1 MGVLNPTVLE
11 GLDVSHAMCAP
22 ACALFDLPDVHVLT
36 IERHRSSFTLVVETV
51 PSLVGCPACGVL
63 AVGHGRVAVLLH
75 DLPCAGVPVRVVWR
89 KRRYRC
95 HETACEVTTFS
106 EVHELAAPRAKLTT
120 RAIAWAVTQLRCH
133 DIAVSALAEMLGVAW
148 NTVWDAITP
157 VIEAQLAAED
167 RLAGVNALGVD
178 EHVWR
183 HVGPPGTGLVT
194 GIVDHSRGEDG
205 RPRARLLDL
214 VPGRTGAAYGDW
226 LIEQGPAFTSGIR
239 TATLDPFHGYAN
251 AIRDELPE
259 AITVLDAFHVVKLG
273 GQVVDEVRRRVQQ
286 DTLGHRGRAG
296 DPLYGIRRTLQIGA
310 EHLTE
315 RQVRRLNAK
324 LEAGDPHHEV
334 TLAWHCYQKLRA
346 VYHARPEQGRRL
358 VAEILGAFPSCPIPE
373 IARLGRIL
381 RRWKAAILAYFDTAA
396 ASNGPTEAVNG
407 VIETMRRVA
416 RGFRNFDNYRLRA
429 LLAAGGHRPWRRTA
443 THTQL

>member
-1 MGVLNPTVLE
+1 M
-11 GLDVSHAMCAP
+11 SHAICAP
-22 ACALFDLPDVHVLT
+22 ACALFDLTDVHVLT
-36 IERHRSSFTLVVETV
+36 VERGPRSFTVVAETAS
-51 PSLVGCPACGVL
+51 SLAGCPGCGVL
-63 AVGHGRVAVLLH
+63 ATGHGRREVLLH
-75 DLPCAGVPVRVVWR
+75 DLPCAGVPVRVLWR
-89 KRRYRC
+89 KRILRC
-95 HETACEVTTFS
+95 REDACEISTFS

-120 RAIAWAVTQLRCH
+120 RAIAWAVTQLRSH

-148 NTVWDAITP
+148 NTIWHAIVP
-157 VIEAQLAAED
+157 VIETQLTAED

-226 LIEQGPAFTSGIR
+226 LIEQRPAFTSGIR

-296 DPLYGIRRTLQIGA
+296 DPLYGIRRVL
-310 EHLTE
+310 
-315 RQVRRLNAK
+315 RRGHDHHSEESWTRL
-324 LEAGDPHHEV
+324 LHGLDLGDPDP
-334 TLAWHCYQKLRA
+334 Q
-346 VYHARPEQGRRL
+346 
-358 VAEILGAFPSCPIPE
+358 
-373 IARLGRIL
+373 
-381 RRWKAAILAYFDTAA
+381 AAISRQT
-396 ASNGPTEAVNG
+396 STV
-407 VIETMRRVA
+407 
-416 RGFRNFDNYRLRA
+416 
-429 LLAAGGHRPWRRTA
+429 
-443 THTQL
+443 

>member
-1 MGVLNPTVLE
+1 M
-11 GLDVSHAMCAP
+11 SHASCAP

-36 IERHRSSFTLVVETV
+36 VERQGSSFTLLVETV
-51 PSLVGCPACGVL
+51 PSLVGCPSCGVL
-63 AVGHGRVAVLLH
+63 AVGHGRVPVLLH
-75 DLPCAGVPVRVVWR
+75 DLPCAGVSVRVVWR

-95 HETACEVTTFS
+95 HEDACETTTFS
-106 EVHELAAPRAKLTT
+106 EVHKLAAPRAKLTT
-120 RAIAWAVTQLRCH
+120 RAIAWAVTQLRAH
-133 DIAVSALAEMLGVAW
+133 DIAVSALAQMLGVAW
-148 NTVWDAITP
+148 NTVWDAIAP
-157 VIEAQLAAED
+157 VIKGQVAAEE

-194 GIVDHSRGEDG
+194 GIVDHSRDEHG

-226 LIEQGPAFTSGIR
+226 LTAQGPTFTGRIR

-315 RQVRRLNAK
+315 KQIRRLNAK

-334 TLAWHCYQKLRA
+334 TLAWHCYQKLR
-346 VYHARPEQGRRL
+346 VIYHARPEAGRRL
-358 VAEILGAFPSCPIPE
+358 VAEILASFPTCPIPE
-373 IARLGRIL
+373 VARLGRTL
-381 RRWKAAILAYFDTAA
+381 RRWRSAILAYFDTNG

-429 LLAAGGHRPWRRTA
+429 LLAAGGHRPWRKTA

>member
-1 MGVLNPTVLE
+1 MLAVERGPR
-11 GLDVSHAMCAP
+11 SF
-22 ACALFDLPDVHVLT
+22 ALA
-36 IERHRSSFTLVVETV
+36 VETV
-51 PSLVGCPACGVL
+51 AALVGCPSCAVL
-63 AVGHGRVAVLLH
+63 ATGHGRREVLLH
-75 DLPCAGVPVRVVWR
+75 DLPCAGVPMRVLWR
-89 KRRYRC
+89 KRIYRC
-95 HETACEVTTFS
+95 LEDACEISTFS
-106 EVHELAAPRAKLTT
+106 EVHDLAAPRGKLTT
-120 RAIAWAVTQLRCH
+120 RAIAWAVAQLRSH
-133 DIAVSALAEMLGVAW
+133 DIAVSALADMLGVAW
-148 NTVWDAITP
+148 NTVWHAIAP
-157 VIEAQLAAED
+157 VIEDQLAAED
-167 RLAGVNALGVD
+167 RLAGVNALGAD

-214 VPGRTGAAYGDW
+214 VKGRTGAAYGNW
-226 LIEQGPAFTSGIR
+226 LTDQGQEFTAGIR

-273 GQVVDEVRRRVQQ
+273 GQVIDEVRRRVQQ
-286 DTLGHRGRAG
+286 DTLGHRGRSG

-310 EHLTE
+310 EHLTAK
-315 RQVRRLNAK
+315 QITRLNAK
-324 LEAGDPHHEV
+324 LVAGDPHHEV

-346 VYHARPEQGRRL
+346 VYHARPEAGRRL
-358 VAEILGAFPSCPIPE
+358 VAEILGAFPTCPIPE
-373 IARLGRIL
+373 VARLGRTL
-381 RRWKAAILAYFDTAA
+381 RRWRAAILAYFDTNG

-429 LLAAGGHRPWRRTA
+429 LLAAGGHRPWRKTPA
-443 THTQL
+443 HAHL

>member
-1 MGVLNPTVLE
+1 MLNPTVLE

-51 PSLVGCPACGVL
+51 PPLVGCPSCAVL
-63 AVGHGRVAVLLH
+63 ATGHGRRKVLLH
-75 DLPCAGVPVRVVWR
+75 DLPCAGVPVRVRWR
-89 KRRYRC
+89 KRIYRC
-95 HETACEVTTFS
+95 LEDACEISTFS
-106 EVHELAAPRAKLTT
+106 ELHELAAPRGKLTT

-167 RLAGVNALGVD
+167 RLAGVDALGVD

-226 LIEQGPAFTSGIR
+226 LIEQGPTFTSGIR

-296 DPLYGIRRTLQIGA
+296 DP
-310 EHLTE
+310 
-315 RQVRRLNAK
+315 
-324 LEAGDPHHEV
+324 HHEV

-373 IARLGRIL
+373 VARLGRTL
-381 RRWKAAILAYFDTAA
+381 QRWRSAILAYFDTAG

>member
-1 MGVLNPTVLE
+1 MGVLNPTILE
-11 GLDVSHAMCAP
+11 GLDMLHATCAP
-22 ACALFDLPDVHVLT
+22 ACTLFDLPDVHVLAV
-36 IERHRSSFTLVVETV
+36 ERGPRSFTLAVETV
-51 PSLVGCPACGVL
+51 PSLAGCPSCGVL
-63 AVGHGRVAVLLH
+63 ATGHGRRKVLLH
-75 DLPCAGVPVRVVWR
+75 DLPCAGVPVRVVWH
-89 KRRYRC
+89 KRTYRC
-95 HETACEVTTFS
+95 LEDACDALTFS
-106 EVHELAAPRAKLTT
+106 EIHELAAPRGKLTT
-120 RAIAWAVTQLRCH
+120 RAIAWAVAQLRAH

-148 NTVWDAITP
+148 NTVWGAITP
-157 VIEAQLAAED
+157 VIEAQLVAEE

-194 GIVDHSRGEDG
+194 GIVDHSRGQDG

-214 VPGRTGAAYGDW
+214 VKGRTGAAYGDW
-226 LIEQGPAFTSGIR
+226 LTEQGPGFTAGIR

-310 EHLTE
+310 EHLTTK
-315 RQVRRLNAK
+315 QITRLNAK
-324 LEAGDPHHEV
+324 LAAGDPHHEV
-334 TLAWHCYQKLRA
+334 TVAWHCYQKLRA
-346 VYHARPEQGRRL
+346 VYHACPEQGRRL
-358 VAEILGAFPSCPIPE
+358 VAEILASFPTCPIPE
-373 IARLGRIL
+373 VARLGRTL
-381 RRWKAAILAYFDTAA
+381 RRWRSAILSYFDTDG
-396 ASNGPTEAVNG
+396 ASNGPTEAING

-416 RGFRNFDNYRLRA
+416 RGFRNFENYRLRA
-429 LLAAGGHRPWRRTA
+429 LLAAGGHRPWRKA
-443 THTQL
+443 PTHAHL

>member
-1 MGVLNPTVLE
+1 M
-11 GLDVSHAMCAP
+11 SHAICAP
-22 ACALFDLPDVHVLT
+22 ACALFDLPDVHVLAV
-36 IERHRSSFTLVVETV
+36 ERGARQFTVVVETV
-51 PSLVGCPACGVL
+51 PPLVGCPSCAVL
-63 AVGHGRVAVLLH
+63 ATGHGRRKVLLH
-75 DLPCAGVPVRVVWR
+75 DLPCAGVPVRVRWR
-89 KRRYRC
+89 KRIYRC
-95 HETACEVTTFS
+95 LEDACEISTFS
-106 EVHELAAPRAKLTT
+106 ELHELAAPRGKLTT
-120 RAIAWAVTQLRCH
+120 RAIAWAVAQLRSH

-148 NTVWDAITP
+148 NTVWDAIAP
-157 VIEAQLAAED
+157 VIEDQLAAQE
-167 RLAGVNALGVD
+167 RLTGVDALGVD

-214 VPGRTGAAYGDW
+214 VKGRTGAAYGHW
-226 LIEQGPAFTSGIR
+226 LSEQGPTFTSGIR

-251 AIRDELPE
+251 AIRDKLPE

-286 DTLGHRGRAG
+286 DTLGHRGRDG

-310 EHLTE
+310 EHLTPK
-315 RQVRRLNAK
+315 QITRLNAK
-324 LEAGDPHHEV
+324 LEAGDPHYEV

-346 VYHARPEQGRRL
+346 VYHARPEAGRRL
-358 VAEILGAFPSCPIPE
+358 VAEILGAFPTCPIPE
-373 IARLGRIL
+373 VARLGRTL
-381 RRWKAAILAYFDTAA
+381 QRWRSAILAYFDTAG
-396 ASNGPTEAVNG
+396 ASNGPTEAING

-429 LLAAGGHRPWRRTA
+429 LLAAGGHRPWRKTP
-443 THTQL
+443 THAHL

>member
-167 RLAGVNALGVD
+167 RLAGVDALGVD

-214 VPGRTGAAYGDW
+214 VPGRTGAAYGD
-226 LIEQGPAFTSGIR
+226 
-239 TATLDPFHGYAN
+239 
-251 AIRDELPE
+251 
-259 AITVLDAFHVVKLG
+259 
-273 GQVVDEVRRRVQQ
+273 
-286 DTLGHRGRAG
+286 
-296 DPLYGIRRTLQIGA
+296 
-310 EHLTE
+310 
-315 RQVRRLNAK
+315 
-324 LEAGDPHHEV
+324 
-334 TLAWHCYQKLRA
+334 
-346 VYHARPEQGRRL
+346 
-358 VAEILGAFPSCPIPE
+358 
-373 IARLGRIL
+373 
-381 RRWKAAILAYFDTAA
+381 
-396 ASNGPTEAVNG
+396 
-407 VIETMRRVA
+407 
-416 RGFRNFDNYRLRA
+416 
-429 LLAAGGHRPWRRTA
+429 
-443 THTQL
+443 